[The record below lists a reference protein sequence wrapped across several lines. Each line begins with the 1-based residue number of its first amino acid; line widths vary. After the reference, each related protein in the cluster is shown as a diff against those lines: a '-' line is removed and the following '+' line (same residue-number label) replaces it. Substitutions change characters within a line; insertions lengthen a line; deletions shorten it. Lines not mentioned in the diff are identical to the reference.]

1 MLVRIQHRV
10 MLGQLNLNSI
20 IMVALLNVIV
30 ALVYVGF
37 IYGDS
42 GDGSGGEV
50 TYLMGITME

>member
-30 ALVYVGF
+30 AVVYVGL
-37 IYGDS
+37 IYGYS